1 MDDAPYLAFEYL
13 HCYFLV
19 NIPPVWMYIMN
30 PRVEALDDIKNG
42 RTNEKKT

>member
-13 HCYFLV
+13 HCYMLAG
-19 NIPPVWMYIMN
+19 IPPVWFYIMN

-42 RTNEKKT
+42 RKNEKNT